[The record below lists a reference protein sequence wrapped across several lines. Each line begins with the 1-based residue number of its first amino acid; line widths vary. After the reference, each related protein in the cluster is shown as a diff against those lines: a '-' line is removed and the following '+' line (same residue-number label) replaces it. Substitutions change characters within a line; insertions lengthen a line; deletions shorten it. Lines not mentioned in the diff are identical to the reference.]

1 MSTDLRAALDR
12 GEVRRAI
19 TNAYYDARN
28 EGETMEVAAD
38 RAADAVMA
46 LATTPEPAPA
56 LDFEEFR
63 KEISDAIDRDGQH
76 DWDEAARLADII
88 AAKVWNGLVGGA
100 YALPAPL
107 AKEPSDD

>member
-1 MSTDLRAALDR
+1 MSTDLRAALERLLANYERYMPYASQVEDVM
-12 GEVRRAI
+12 EQARRAL
-19 TNAYYDARN
+19 
-28 EGETMEVAAD
+28 
-38 RAADAVMA
+38 RA
-46 LATTPEPAPA
+46 TPEPAPT
-56 LDFEEFR
+56 LDVERLTFEEFR